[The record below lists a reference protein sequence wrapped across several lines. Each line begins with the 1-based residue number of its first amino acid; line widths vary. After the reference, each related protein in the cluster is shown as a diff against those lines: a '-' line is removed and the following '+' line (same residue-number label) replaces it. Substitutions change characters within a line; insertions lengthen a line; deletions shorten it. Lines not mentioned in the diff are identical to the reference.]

1 MKKLFSFALIM
12 TLLAGCAGNKS
23 ETTTTE
29 APANTDGE
37 DKVRVALLLPYIGDQ
52 SYFDVTYNS
61 FKLINEKY
69 GDKVETEL
77 IEMGTDEPGWAS
89 ANIQAAEEGY
99 DVIISGNFQYES
111 YMLEQAA
118 NHPEITYINFDY
130 SDADANKL
138 ENVYGVAYKAED
150 AGYLAG
156 VVAAVKSETGT
167 VGAIGGMEINGIKQ
181 FLGGFIQGA
190 LAVNPDIKILTG
202 FIGDF
207 QDTGKAKEIALNMNK
222 QGADI
227 IYHAAGGAGNGL
239 FEAAS
244 EAGFYAIGVDTDQ
257 YASLIEKK
265 PELANSII
273 TSTTKN
279 CDITIF
285 KAIEQYLEGNLATG
299 TLVAVGYAEDGIGL
313 AENDH
318 YKEVLTE
325 EEQAEVAKYA
335 QQLKNGEVKV
345 INVAEE
351 IEQWD
356 ELIKQINN

>member
-1 MKKLFSFALIM
+1 MKKLFS
-12 TLLAGCAGNKS
+12 LLATALLLVGCAGNK
-23 ETTTTE
+23 TATTTE
-29 APANTDGE
+29 TKTETTATDE
-37 DKVRVALLLPYIGDQ
+37 KVKVALLLPYIGDQ

-61 FKLINEKY
+61 LKLINEKY
-69 GDKVETEL
+69 GDKVETKL

-89 ANIQAAEEGY
+89 ANIQAAEAGY

-130 SDADANKL
+130 SNPEANKL
-138 ENVYGVAYKAED
+138 DNVYGISYKAED

-156 VVAAVKSETGT
+156 IVAAVKSETGT

-181 FLGGFIQGA
+181 FIGGFIQGA
-190 LAVNPDIKILTG
+190 LAVNPEVKVLTG

-222 QGADI
+222 QGADV

-239 FEAAS
+239 FEAAA

-257 YASLIEKK
+257 YASLSEKK
-265 PELANSII
+265 PELANTIV

-285 KAIEQYLEGNLATG
+285 KAIEQYLDGKLATG
-299 TLVAVGYAEDGIGL
+299 TLVSVGYAEDGIGL
-313 AENDH
+313 VENDH
-318 YKEVLTE
+318 YKQSLTAD
-325 EEQAEVAKYA
+325 EQAEVTKFAE
-335 QQLKNGEVKV
+335 QLKNGEVKV
-345 INVAEE
+345 INVAEDTD
-351 IEQWD
+351 QWD
-356 ELIKQINN
+356 VLVKQVSK